1 MVQRCV
7 LEEVKSVD
15 IGVSIEQRADIFEGA
30 SHRCTKDSIIE
41 LLLMASLL
49 PLLLLLLLLIMIHS
63 YRFVA
68 QSKAKVRW
76 KTECI
81 D

>member
-15 IGVSIEQRADIFEGA
+15 SGVSIEQRADIFEGA
-30 SHRCTKDSIIE
+30 SHGCTKDSIIE
-41 LLLMASLL
+41 LLLMTSLL
-49 PLLLLLLLLIMIHS
+49 PLLLLFMMIHS